1 MHSSGWQCHR
11 GGWVVGSRIESLG
24 ASLPPGLAGIRRYK
38 RTVIA
43 LLLGLC
49 VLLSAVYLLRPAPV
63 PDLAQGSAS
72 DLARLK
78 ADWAAG
84 EMIVLVR
91 HVERCDHSNASC
103 QNTPDGITDRARDVA
118 VELGAQFKH
127 LGLSHTDLYNSPL
140 TRAVQTSSYMF
151 SSVTT
156 GQDWLFNC
164 KGTLLR
170 DALAHKVA
178 GRNLVLVTH
187 SECMAE
193 LEKELNVPGTRYGY
207 GTALF
212 LSTAKGNAKAH
223 LLGFLDATDWR
234 SVFTQ

>member
-1 MHSSGWQCHR
+1 MHSSGRQCHR
-11 GGWVVGSRIESLG
+11 GGWVVRSRIESVG
-24 ASLPPGLAGIRRYK
+24 ASLPHGLTEIRRYK
-38 RTVIA
+38 NTVIA

-63 PDLAQGSAS
+63 TDLAQGNTS
-72 DLARLK
+72 DLTRLK

-91 HVERCDHSNASC
+91 HVERCDHSRATCLNA
-103 QNTPDGITDRARDVA
+103 PDGITDRGRGVA
-118 VELGAQFKH
+118 VGLGAQFER
-127 LGLSHTDLYNSPL
+127 LGLSRTDLYNSPV

-151 SSVTT
+151 NSVTS

-193 LEKELNVPGTRYGY
+193 LEKELNVPGASFGY

-223 LLGFLDATDWR
+223 LLGFLDATGWR
-234 SVFTQ
+234 SMFSQ